1 MFTPLVDPIN
11 PPYAADTEAVLK
23 KWMPPGAPF
32 DPLRLFRTFAQS
44 PTLMSAMLPLGAYF
58 LSRQSPLPV
67 RLREILI
74 LRTCT
79 NSGCGYEWGIHA
91 NAFGPVAK
99 LSEADTRALHECGA
113 DDTRWTAAESA
124 AIRLCDGLCTGQNAD
139 EAIKAEA
146 RQHFDKESLLA
157 ITVLTGWYQ
166 TIAKVANTCCDA
178 PEAWAGGF
186 PKGPE

>member
-1 MFTPLVDPIN
+1 MFASLVAPIT
-11 PPYAADTEAVLK
+11 PPYDADTEALLK

-32 DPLRLFRTFAQS
+32 EPLSLFRTLAQT
-44 PTLMSAMLPLGAYF
+44 PDLMSAMLPLGAYF
-58 LSRQSPLPV
+58 LGGQSPLTV

-91 NAFGPVAK
+91 TAFGTAAN
-99 LSEADTRALHECGA
+99 LSADDIHALHRKGA
-113 DDTRWTAAESA
+113 DDDRWTAAEAA
-124 AIRLCDGLCTGQNAD
+124 AIRLCDALCAGQTAD
-139 EAIKAEA
+139 EATKAEA
-146 RQHFDKESLLA
+146 RAHFDKECLLA

-166 TIAKVANTCCDA
+166 TVAKVANTCCDG

-186 PKGPE
+186 PKAAE